1 MSPPGWSAR
10 GDSNPDLHGL
20 DVPRLPI
27 APRADDGIGPSGWT
41 RTTTSRVKSP
51 ACCVHTT
58 KGSELLERMAGL
70 EPAPQGLEGPQATV
84 TPHSLWFG
92 LRVTIPPLRAGNAAA
107 CTSTP
112 RPNVDRCRSP
122 AHRHSSIV
130 KDPALASTSSYRR
143 STTAPGLEPGPT
155 SFGGRM
161 LPLHHA
167 VDVAPSSTVS
177 ETKPPND
184 LTRSFFRAGQNKKG
198 LPGDRPRRPGSP
210 RVQTPLGRFAL
221 LAAIER
227 AAVAIAPAV
236 CPGSRHADFGS

>member
-27 APRADDGIGPSGWT
+27 APRADDGGDHGRIRTATGQALDLLPLPRLGYMALGPSGWT

-92 LRVTIPPLRAGNAAA
+92 LRVTIPPLRAGNAA

-210 RVQTPLGRFAL
+210 RVQTL
-221 LAAIER
+221 
-227 AAVAIAPAV
+227 
-236 CPGSRHADFGS
+236 